1 MRTNLP
7 IPPPPQILA
16 AGRYVLLVLGNKDGN
31 YASFPLPDQG
41 SVTVGRSR
49 ETDIRIDDPSISR
62 RHARIHIGAEIEV
75 EDLGSANGT
84 RLRDARL
91 LYGTS
96 ADLRD
101 TAEWSDRK
109 VEPGHRVVVSPG
121 DVIEFGASVVIIQRS
136 AAEPRP
142 RKLWSHTY
150 FEGRLEEECAR
161 AERSRGQFA
170 VLRIHASQSD
180 QTEAEA
186 GLATATRAQDVVAS
200 YGPGEYEVIVVDADP
215 TTAETVRK
223 RVESELQSR
232 GIQVRSGISCYPKD
246 GLSAEAL
253 LAKACA
259 GALGAVQTESRS
271 APQLVVIAPAMQR
284 LYGIAERVANG
295 TICVLL
301 LGETGVGKEVLAE
314 RIHRLSP
321 RADKPFLRLNCAAFP
336 ENLLESELFG
346 HERGA
351 FTGALNAKL
360 GLLESANG
368 GTVFLDEI
376 GELPLPTQ
384 GKLLRVLEAKEV
396 LRVGSV
402 KYRPI
407 NVRFVAAT
415 NRDLEAEANAGRFRE
430 DLYFRVSGVSLVI
443 PPLRERVP
451 EIEPMAR
458 TFLAQICHETG
469 RDRVLGLS
477 PEAIDWFQRYAWP
490 GNVRE
495 LRNVIERAV
504 LLCSTG
510 TITLEHLPIEKN
522 AEVAY
527 RPLRTP
533 VQSQPPRVWQHSPA
547 ASPPQDLPPRATVPP
562 VPPSAPGPTD
572 VTRDTLKQ
580 QFAEA
585 EKASILRALEA
596 CAGNQTRAA
605 AMLGIS
611 RRTLVTRLGTF
622 KVPRPRKNPT

>member
-1 MRTNLP
+1 M
-7 IPPPPQILA
+7 
-16 AGRYVLLVLGNKDGN
+16 LLVLGNKDGN

-62 RHARIHIGAEIEV
+62 RHARLHIGAEIEV

-121 DVIEFGASVVIIQRS
+121 DVIEFGATVVIIQRS

-150 FEGRLEEECAR
+150 FEGRIEEECAR
-161 AERSRGQFA
+161 AERSREQFA

-180 QTEAEA
+180 QAEAEA

-232 GIQVRSGISCYPKD
+232 GIRVRSGISCYPKD

-259 GALGAVQTESRS
+259 GAIGTVQTESRS

-407 NVRFVAAT
+407 NVRFIAAT

-430 DLYFRVSGVSLVI
+430 DLFFRVSGVSLVI

-469 RDRVLGLS
+469 RDRVLALS

-533 VQSQPPRVWQHSPA
+533 VQSQPPRVWQHS
-547 ASPPQDLPPRATVPP
+547 ASASSQDLPPRATVPP
-562 VPPSAPGPTD
+562 VPPSAPGGAE
-572 VTRDTLKQ
+572 VTRDALKQ